1 MDKENLNMIKD
12 KLLNVKMIVETA
24 IDQLDVETIES
35 IKTGKSI
42 AVDFDDSDLTS
53 IQVSVDEA
61 ASLLQNLSVEIESYT

>member
-42 AVDFDDSDLTS
+42 AIDFDDSDLTS

-61 ASLLQNLSVEIESYT
+61 ASLLQDLSAEIESYT